1 MFNAINK
8 LLKDLENLPFWA
20 AVITLILAIGL
31 VFGVVCFEAWV
42 CFMLWNGCL
51 VYACPL
57 LVEVGYWQMM
67 GIWLLLRFLLPRN
80 SGSGNNE

>member
-1 MFNAINK
+1 MFNAIDK

-51 VYACPL
+51 IYACPL
-57 LVEVGYWQMM
+57 LMEVGYWQMM
-67 GIWLLLRFLLPRN
+67 GIWLLLRFLLPRAN
-80 SGSGNNE
+80 GSSSND